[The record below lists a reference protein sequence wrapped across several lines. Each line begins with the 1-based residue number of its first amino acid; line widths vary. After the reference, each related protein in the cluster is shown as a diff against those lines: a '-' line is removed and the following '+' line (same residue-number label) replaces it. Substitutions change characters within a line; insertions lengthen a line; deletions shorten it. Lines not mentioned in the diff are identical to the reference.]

1 MKISEKLSEAI
12 NDQINFEL
20 YSGYIYLSMAAYFE
34 EENLE
39 GMAKWMKLQAAEEY
53 EHAMRFWNHV
63 VDRGGRVMLTEIEG
77 PETEWDSAFD
87 AWNTAYEHEKIVSKR
102 IFDIGDIAEEEGDKA
117 AIPMLQ
123 WFYDEQVEEEEQT
136 MRIRD
141 LLEMIGDST
150 NALLR
155 LDSQLDQRAEE

>member
-1 MKISEKLSEAI
+1 MKISDKLSEAI
-12 NDQINFEL
+12 NNQINFEL

-39 GMAKWMKLQAAEEY
+39 GMAKWMKLQAVEEY

-63 VDRGGRVMLTEIEG
+63 VDRGGRVMLKEIEA
-77 PETEWDSAFD
+77 PETEWNSALD

-102 IFDIGDIAEEEGDKA
+102 IFDIGDIAEKEGDKA

-155 LDSQLDQRAEE
+155 LDSQLGQRAEE

>member
-1 MKISEKLSEAI
+1 MKISDKLSEAI

-39 GMAKWMKLQAAEEY
+39 GMAKWMKLQAVEEY

-63 VDRGGRVMLTEIEG
+63 VDRGGRVLLKEIKA
-77 PETEWDSAFD
+77 PETEWNSALD

-102 IFDIGDIAEEEGDKA
+102 IFDIGDIAEKEGDKA

-155 LDSQLDQRAEE
+155 LDSQLGQRAEE